1 MRDVSIVLVG
11 IGGYGNSFVNW
22 LLDAD
27 GRAHAR
33 IVGAVDPVPSRC
45 VRLPELLDAGVP
57 VFPTMADFYEKAS
70 ADLAILSTPIH
81 LHARQTCDALRNG
94 SHVLCEK
101 PLCTTPEEAVRMRRA
116 ELEHGGHVAI
126 GYQWSFSRAVQALK
140 RDIRAGDFGRPLHLR
155 TLVLWPRDEAYYHR
169 NNWAGAV
176 RDAEGNWVLDSPV
189 NNACAHHLHNMLY
202 VLGPETDRSAVP
214 VELTAE
220 LHRAQ
225 AIENY
230 DTAALRI
237 RTDDGVE
244 LLFIV
249 SHSAGHL
256 VGPRFKYEFELG
268 TVEYDDASGAQIVAR
283 MTDGSI
289 RRYGCPS
296 EAKDRKLW
304 LTLDAIRRHEQ
315 ALCGIAAAQPHTQ
328 CVWAAQQSGDPIRV
342 FPRERIR
349 VEGMEGHR
357 VTWVEGLT
365 GHLVEAFESRR
376 LPSECGFDWAHP
388 ARTVSLDATT
398 TAAPGPK
405 VNVTLSLP
413 KRRDVVAG
421 ATLPT

>member
-22 LLDAD
+22 LLDAN
-27 GRAHAR
+27 GHAHAR
-33 IVGAVDPVPSRC
+33 IVGAVDPNPSRC
-45 VRLPELLDAGVP
+45 VRLPELLRAGIP
-57 VFPTMADFYEKAS
+57 VFPTLDDFYDAS
-70 ADLAILSTPIH
+70 SAELAILSTPIH
-81 LHARQTCDALRNG
+81 LHARQTCEALRNG

-101 PLCTTPEEAVRMRRA
+101 PLCTTPDEALRMRRA

-126 GYQWSFSRAVQALK
+126 GYQWSFSRAVQSLK
-140 RDIRAGDFGRPLHLR
+140 RDILAGDFGRPLHLR

-169 NNWAGAV
+169 NRWAGAL

-202 VLGPETDRSAVP
+202 VLGPEISRSGSA

-225 AIENY
+225 PIENY

-237 RTDDGVE
+237 RTDVGAN

-256 VGPRFKYEFELG
+256 VGPRFTFEFELG
-268 TVEYDDASGAQIVAR
+268 TIEYDDAPGARIVAR
-283 MTDGSI
+283 MNDGSI
-289 RRYGCPS
+289 REYGCPN

-304 LTLDAIRRHEQ
+304 LTLDAIRRGRPTV
-315 ALCGIAAAQPHTQ
+315 CGIAAAQSHTQ
-328 CVWAAQQSGDPIRV
+328 CVWAAQQSGEPIRD
-342 FPRERIR
+342 FPRERLR
-349 VEGMEGHR
+349 VAGLEGHR

-365 GHLVEAFESRR
+365 GELLEAYQSRR
-376 LPSECGFDWAHP
+376 LPSECGFDWSHP
-388 ARTVSLDATT
+388 SRTISLEAP
-398 TAAPGPK
+398 TAPSPEPK
-405 VNVTLSLP
+405 VSVTVSLP
-413 KRRDVVAG
+413 KRHIAG
-421 ATLPT
+421 ASLPT